1 MHSADSQ
8 NNSYHT
14 GLQYLIIHPLLPRIV
29 VCLNSLPGHLVT
41 LPFAK
46 SQIPTLVK
54 QMT

>member
-41 LPFAK
+41 LQK